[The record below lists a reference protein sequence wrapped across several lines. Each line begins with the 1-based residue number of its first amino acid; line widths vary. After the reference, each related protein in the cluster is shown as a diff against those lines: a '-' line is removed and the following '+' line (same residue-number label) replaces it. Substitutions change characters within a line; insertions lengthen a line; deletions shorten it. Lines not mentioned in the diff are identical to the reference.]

1 MTVEA
6 PQLLLDAVH
15 SLALEVQATGCTPQV
30 ARESSAMRSLNGVR
44 ETERP
49 LQTVEGWLASAV
61 STLLVSS
68 HSGQMSGS
76 YGFVYVVSF
85 LLLCWLGPGAV
96 SWSVFSESGQ
106 VPPCLLT
113 AQLPYLLMV
122 SVGREDPAVFEVGT
136 PTLWCK
142 LGMETMPLASY
153 LVIGD
158 SLEHSVAVKCS
169 CIYSLFF
176 VCLRISHQSR
186 SLVRACV
193 KGGMS

>member
-1 MTVEA
+1 MEA

-15 SLALEVQATGCTPQV
+15 SLALEVQATGRTPQV
-30 ARESSAMRSLNGVR
+30 ARESNAMRSLSGVR

-49 LQTVEGWLASAV
+49 LQTVEGWLASPV

-68 HSGQMSGS
+68 HSGQMSGW
-76 YGFVYVVSF
+76 YGFVYVKFPFCLWAGWDLVLSRGVF
-85 LLLCWLGPGAV
+85 LAKV
-96 SWSVFSESGQ
+96 DKYH
-106 VPPCLLT
+106 PCLLT

-122 SVGREDPAVFEVGT
+122 SVGREDPAVFGVGT

-142 LGMETMPLASY
+142 LGMGTMPLASY

-158 SLEHSVAVKCS
+158 SLEHSVAMKCS

-193 KGGMS
+193 KGGIS

>member
-106 VPPCLLT
+106 VPTLSVDCSAL
-113 AQLPYLLMV
+113 V
-122 SVGREDPAVFEVGT
+122 SVGREDPAVFGVGT

-142 LGMETMPLASY
+142 LGMGTMPLASY

-158 SLEHSVAVKCS
+158 SLEHSVAMKCS

-193 KGGMS
+193 KGDMS

>member
-49 LQTVEGWLASAV
+49 LQTVEGWLVSAV

-106 VPPCLLT
+106 VPSLSVDCS
-113 AQLPYLLMV
+113 ASLPFN
-122 SVGREDPAVFEVGT
+122 GQCGQRR
-136 PTLWCK
+136 
-142 LGMETMPLASY
+142 
-153 LVIGD
+153 
-158 SLEHSVAVKCS
+158 S
-169 CIYSLFF
+169 CCI
-176 VCLRISHQSR
+176 
-186 SLVRACV
+186 
-193 KGGMS
+193 